1 MNGNSRDRRLQLLW
15 LSASSLTGIYPHRR
29 RLVLFGT
36 RKRQAL
42 WETPVRFHLFCFA
55 RQLMKKNFFLSASL
69 YFTWFHFV
77 VQSTLA
83 NLRETVL
90 EWQKDRKRFIIS
102 HQPRIL
108 ATCKR
113 FRKAYFPPE
122 LPWRWRPTHTNI
134 TVGLSVSWLL
144 LTYSTWLHLLCR
156 PWSKSVLISIT
167 RPRAGNSA
175 SDSTRFNL
183 NYEMTCMFDILYDF
197 LCWSISV
204 IMLRSVMAVR
214 EFFCNTC
221 ESKKNSILNLGIK
234 QICTLDILFIK
245 DT

>member
-113 FRKAYFPPE
+113 FRKALF
-122 LPWRWRPTHTNI
+122 
-134 TVGLSVSWLL
+134 S
-144 LTYSTWLHLLCR
+144 
-156 PWSKSVLISIT
+156 
-167 RPRAGNSA
+167 AGVA
-175 SDSTRFNL
+175 M
-183 NYEMTCMFDILYDF
+183 EMTADTFKYNSRF
-197 LCWSISV
+197 
-204 IMLRSVMAVR
+204 VR
-214 EFFCNTC
+214 QLTA
-221 ESKKNSILNLGIK
+221 LNL
-234 QICTLDILFIK
+234 QYLAPSTLQAVI
-245 DT
+245 